1 MRWQLKSIAV
11 VMLGQLLFI
20 TSLASGAQPIN
31 SGVIDAISTSQT
43 KIVVLVRHAE
53 KIEEGSRNPILT
65 EAGQQRAL
73 ALSEA
78 LKPLELSQ
86 LIASNYQR
94 TQLTLDPIASQRKLP
109 VIIADTQFGT
119 EAHVASVVT
128 LVNQTSGNSLIAGHS
143 NTVPLIIKALG
154 GPIIPAIDEAQYGT
168 LYLLSIAKSG
178 EITLTQ
184 SHFGKRVIST
194 STHD

>member
-53 KIEEGSRNPILT
+53 KIEDGSRNPILT

-109 VIIADTQFGT
+109 VIIADTQFGM

-128 LVNQTSGNSLIAGHS
+128 LVNQTSGNSLTAGHS

-154 GPIIPAIDEAQYGT
+154 GPSLPTIDEAQYGT

-178 EITLTQ
+178 DISLSQTY
-184 SHFGKRVIST
+184 FGKGNHPVSNQ
-194 STHD
+194 D